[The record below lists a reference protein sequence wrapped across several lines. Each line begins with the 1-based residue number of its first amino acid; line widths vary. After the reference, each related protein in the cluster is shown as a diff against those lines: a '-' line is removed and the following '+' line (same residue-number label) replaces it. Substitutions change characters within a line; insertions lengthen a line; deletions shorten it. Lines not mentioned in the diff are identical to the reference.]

1 MEQFKSAEREY
12 SQLKQAKELFVGG
25 TVDGPNQRP
34 VAWRTSR
41 IANNDR
47 HQHPSRIQQVGG
59 NTRDS
64 TLPPQGQ
71 LPLKRRP
78 PLLLPLANAAE
89 GVVSPVFPSPPPIP
103 APDASLVTGL
113 TGQGCALARARTLAG
128 GAAAVG
134 GVAVAVAAGAVS
146 AHLEDADGLAVGYW
160 GDRQK
165 RRRLF
170 PPAAEEAGTVAE
182 VQNASGGG
190 LRWRKRR
197 LGEGEGGEGRAGEG
211 ESGGAGEA
219 DGTGARAKWR
229 RVGEGE
235 GEWEEEDKEGETDD
249 EGEEDDE
256 GEGEVDEGDWEEG
269 DDEAEEDE
277 EGGEEQG
284 RGVQKE
290 GCTVRKACEHLRDGV
305 RKGSSDRQ
313 GQEQRRA
320 NQQDEFCE
328 LDDDEDDYTED
339 EEDAYDEDEDGDDCS
354 DSDCTESWWEEAES
368 DVEGGEEANSRLSE
382 ERLVDGLRESFQ
394 KLATECRV
402 ARRNYDKLRS
412 ACEQLQQQN
421 NLFRS
426 KIETL
431 QVLRGGI
438 PHCRTLQVLRG

>member
-182 VQNASGGG
+182 VQNAS
-190 LRWRKRR
+190 
-197 LGEGEGGEGRAGEG
+197 
-211 ESGGAGEA
+211 
-219 DGTGARAKWR
+219 
-229 RVGEGE
+229 
-235 GEWEEEDKEGETDD
+235 
-249 EGEEDDE
+249 
-256 GEGEVDEGDWEEG
+256 
-269 DDEAEEDE
+269 EEDE